1 MFWKYSIPL
10 RNIGL
15 SICFLV
21 CFYKTAKYLQMF
33 AYVAISL
40 FASVELIKLL
50 PPFTVKPQ
58 KLKFCTAHDSGCISA
73 GLTSKVILW
82 VLCSNPCQTVPTFW
96 SNMFIIIGSSCSCKT
111 NACNRCW
118 DVPYDFSNSTLHSS
132 ACWKKVW
139 LETIFRSTRVLS
151 SSNMSQQGGRTVST
165 FSPSILPRIVHAGL
179 NDVDE
184 CLLVSRWMLSPISS
198 EVQWELT
205 RPHGESLFT

>member
-10 RNIGL
+10 RNIGV

-21 CFYKTAKYLQMF
+21 CFYKTTKYLQMF

-58 KLKFCTAHDSGCISA
+58 NLKFCTAHDSGCISA

-96 SNMFIIIGSSCSCKT
+96 SNMFITIGSSCSIKT

-132 ACWKKVW
+132 AFKWISFD
-139 LETIFRSTRVLS
+139 TRFIIF
-151 SSNMSQQGGRTVST
+151 QHVST
-165 FSPSILPRIVHAGL
+165 GWSNGL
-179 NDVDE
+179 NIFAQHIATD
-184 CLLVSRWMLSPISS
+184 CSRR
-198 EVQWELT
+198 T
-205 RPHGESLFT
+205 